1 MESLLLSRPRS
12 MRGVFADGPDEQSN
26 VSASLAVMV
35 SSGAFEKMPQ
45 QGSITAKDLGALV
58 NIEPNVIGL

>member
-1 MESLLLSRPRS
+1 MNGLL
-12 MRGVFADGPDEQSN
+12 ADLPDEQTN
-26 VSASLAVMV
+26 VSTSLAVMV
-35 SSGAFEKMPQ
+35 SSGAFEKMPK